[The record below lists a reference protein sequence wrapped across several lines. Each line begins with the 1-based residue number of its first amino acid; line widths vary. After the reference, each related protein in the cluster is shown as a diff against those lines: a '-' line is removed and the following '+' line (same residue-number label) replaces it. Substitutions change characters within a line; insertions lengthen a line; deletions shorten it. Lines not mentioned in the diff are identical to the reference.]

1 MAQVGTKREP
11 RLPMGPPVDKIDKI
25 DDDMILDP
33 EIETKLEESKDKD
46 KDKDKDKFDEIKIA
60 KIPLPPSKR
69 IPDTDTKLF
78 YDWMTILKPEHWVQL
93 TWYMYRNWPRLNKP
107 DDDVKYIDCGNY
119 AITEQWIL
127 ENHGSGDY
135 MFICNEAGKP
145 KNAKTICTA
154 YVKNLVHPE
163 YPPKVKMN
171 ELDVHFP
178 SNKNYV
184 DRMVAEGKLTVDLKP
199 MNSSQQQNG
208 GLSDQII
215 LKLLDKVDK
224 QQITRMD
231 DPKDS
236 AIKAA
241 FEIIGQGNKAA
252 TQMMLDQMKQD
263 DPDKLVKLVQTIMG
277 MVPKPPEHNGSETT
291 TFMKMLV
298 ESQNKNAELMAK
310 KDDTIMAMMM
320 KMMESKTTPS
330 DDGSFDKT
338 IDRFMKFMELTG
350 MEGLGGGG
358 KKSTLEV
365 ALQYGSP
372 ILERALGIVQNLM
385 ALKAQGAPKIDP
397 ITGKEVLSNQAAS
410 PLPISIA
417 SSPIQSTEQPTNKQ
431 TGKSDV
437 REAMVNNSAEQEDM
451 IKQGLRQIG
460 PKIIEA
466 LNRRTSGDTFAES
479 IDNFLG
485 PMVYNQLASLGE
497 SKMIE
502 ILQTDVALWN
512 QLKLVEPQLK
522 IFIKEFID
530 YGKPDSNDD
539 DDKIID
545 ADDII
550 EDAIKPIPGTSEEK
564 AKVKS

>member
-11 RLPMGPPVDKIDKI
+11 RLPIGPPVDKIDKV
-25 DDDMILDP
+25 DDDIILDP
-33 EIETKLEESKDKD
+33 DVPEVETKLED

-78 YDWMTILKPEHWVQL
+78 YDWMAILKPEHWVQL

-154 YVKNLVHPE
+154 YVKNLTHPE

-199 MNSSQQQNG
+199 MNITQQQPNG

-215 LKLLDKVDK
+215 LRLIDKIDK
-224 QQITRMD
+224 TQVNRME
-231 DPKDS
+231 DPKDG

-277 MVPKPPEHNGSETT
+277 MVPKPPEHNGSEST

-298 ESQNKNAELMAK
+298 ESQNKNAEIMAK
-310 KDDTIMAMMM
+310 KDETMMNMMM
-320 KMMESKTTPS
+320 KLMEKSTTPPIE
-330 DDGSFDKT
+330 DNFDKSLE
-338 IDRFMKFMELTG
+338 RFTKLMELTG
-350 MEGLGGGG
+350 IGESLGG
-358 KKSTLEV
+358 KKGTLEI
-365 ALQYGSP
+365 ALQYGAP

-385 ALKAQGAPKIDP
+385 ALKAQGAAKIDP
-397 ITGKEVLSNQAAS
+397 ITGKEVPSNQPAS
-410 PLPISIA
+410 PLPVSIA
-417 SSPIQSTEQPTNKQ
+417 SSSITAETPPQPTN
-431 TGKSDV
+431 GKADV
-437 REAMVNNSAEQEDM
+437 RDAMVNNSQEQEEM
-451 IKQGLRQIG
+451 IKQGLKQIG
-460 PKIIEA
+460 PKIVEA

-502 ILQTDVALWN
+502 ILQTDQQLWN

-530 YGKPDSNDD
+530 YGKPEDSGD

-545 ADDII
+545 A
-550 EDAIKPIPGTSEEK
+550 SEETTIEG
-564 AKVKS
+564 VKEK